1 MDENKK
7 QLPQFSLFVP
17 SDHDIV
23 LKVIPSKEFFEKR
36 NDEQGSLVFSLD
48 EKTKII
54 NEAREG
60 MLEQFA
66 EKLDSMGRAMPVELL
81 MVIAQQYAKIRGL
94 KGKIIIKDGNI
105 LIGNPN
111 KPTLSIRLYHALDV
125 LCSAPKEGDKEV
137 QKRELKTGSKVVGK
151 IDKKRIERLRLGP
164 KSWER

>member
-1 MDENKK
+1 MEDSKK
-7 QLPQFSLFVP
+7 VLPQFSILVP
-17 SDHDIV
+17 AEHNIV
-23 LKVIPSKEFFEKR
+23 LNVIPSKEFFEKR

-81 MVIAQQYAKIRGL
+81 KVIANQYAKIRGL
-94 KGKIIIKDGNI
+94 KGKINIKDGNI

-111 KPTLSIRLYHALDV
+111 KPTLSVRLYHALDV

-137 QKRELKTGSKVVGK
+137 QKRELKTGSKVVAK
-151 IDKKRIERLRLGP
+151 IDKKRIERHSQL
-164 KSWER
+164 